1 MSDIGFKAVLPEGW
15 PRPRGY
21 AQGVITSGGRTL
33 RVAGQTGVAPGER
46 HVEAGSDFGAQFT
59 QALANVLAVV
69 QAAGGAAEHIVSLR
83 AYLTQIGD
91 FNEQGAAIGAAWG
104 ATLGRHFPVMTIVE
118 VSALLD
124 PAAKVEIEA
133 EAVLPGDAS

>member
-1 MSDIGFKAVLPEGW
+1 MSDIGFMAVLPEGW

-33 RVAGQTGVAPGER
+33 RVAGQTGVVPGA
-46 HVEAGSDFGAQFT
+46 HKVAADAGFGVQFT

-69 QAAGGAAEHIVSLR
+69 QAAGGEAGNIVSLR
-83 AYLTQIGD
+83 AYLTRVAD
-91 FNEQGAAIGAAWG
+91 FDEQGAAIGAAWG
-104 ATLGRHFPVMTIVE
+104 ASLGRHFPAMTILQ

-124 PAAKVEIEA
+124 PGASVEIEA
-133 EAVLPGDAS
+133 EAVLP